1 MHLILLIDVLHIM
14 TLFLSLQ
21 NGLNA
26 LSNKG
31 YLSGKEAHWV
41 SEILILM
48 IKSLVY
54 SSKPVL
60 LRLMLQ
66 LLLTS
71 EREKRVTAT
80 CFILLIIRSVI
91 FIVLFQSSKHFI
103 INNKHKTHKR
113 TRQIQN
119 THHSSQTIMVSQSN
133 IQSEVRIGLYMH
145 LPQQS
150 YR

>member
-60 LRLMLQ
+60 LRLML
-66 LLLTS
+66 
-71 EREKRVTAT
+71 
-80 CFILLIIRSVI
+80 
-91 FIVLFQSSKHFI
+91 
-103 INNKHKTHKR
+103 
-113 TRQIQN
+113 
-119 THHSSQTIMVSQSN
+119 
-133 IQSEVRIGLYMH
+133 
-145 LPQQS
+145 
-150 YR
+150 